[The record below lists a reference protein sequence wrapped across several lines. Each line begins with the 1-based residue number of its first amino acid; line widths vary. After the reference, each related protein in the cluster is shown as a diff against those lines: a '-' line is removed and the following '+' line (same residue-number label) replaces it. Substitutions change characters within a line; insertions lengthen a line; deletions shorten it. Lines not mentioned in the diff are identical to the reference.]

1 LQSYTP
7 IPAILVHGW
16 LTLVYF
22 FWYVQ
27 VNIAHLVPPIVLF
40 LAKHP
45 MVDEYDL
52 SKLEEI
58 FSGAAPLGKDLSEL
72 VKQRLPNLK
81 IVRYSLFFLSM
92 GCLSARCVPAA
103 QRYASSRMVK

>member
-1 LQSYTP
+1 LF
-7 IPAILVHGW
+7 IFL
-16 LTLVYF
+16 
-22 FWYVQ
+22 YVQ

-52 SKLEEI
+52 SQLEEI

-81 IVRYSLFFLSM
+81 IVRYGVIFLSKD
-92 GCLSARCVPAA
+92 CLSSRCVPAA
-103 QRYASSRMVK
+103 QRDASSRMVK